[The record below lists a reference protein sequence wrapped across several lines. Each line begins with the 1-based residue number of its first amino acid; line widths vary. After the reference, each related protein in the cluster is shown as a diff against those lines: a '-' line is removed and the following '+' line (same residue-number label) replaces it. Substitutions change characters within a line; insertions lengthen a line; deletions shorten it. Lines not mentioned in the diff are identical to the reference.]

1 MLRLFDGESD
11 TPELIWD
18 GSMRSELRKVIAEQL
33 EVVIEE
39 RQNKGTGN
47 EDFTLPIGVC
57 VNYQSLV
64 DELFVGGVYVSRF
77 LKEPTYNL
85 RDPSAFLENLLQR
98 WAHELQLYTFN
109 ESTGEEKSSNEITL
123 AGQDALQ
130 LVTNASVYLCKVRPN
145 LCDKLAQ
152 WGYMARCLS
161 FLDEILSRALVG
173 APLLSVMRLLHVA
186 ANRRANV
193 EALIVAGKNDRMHGI
208 VAFTVKAIGS
218 EDLHP
223 DTAFMIEMLNKVYA
237 DALGDLKYAPKAKPP
252 AVQSQGMSQQQQHY
266 AHAMAP
272 SPAPGEGRVPR
283 NRVSASDDPL
293 AMPFSPPPRA
303 ANQAPAPTAQY
314 SNQAYGS
321 NAGSAPTGIYP
332 NNVYATPGTN
342 YNDPLG
348 TRPQP
353 MTHPSSPYMQSPQV
367 QYQNGQG
374 SAPQPSYQANSPYQ
388 SGTSRS
394 QAQSYAPRSQAA
406 SYGGPSPSQSYA
418 SRSQAVN
425 ANAIQAP
432 QSYASPSPRAPQNSP
447 SPMGYGQP
455 YPQQAQQPPATFN
468 QPLSSDASV
477 SSLGSHASG
486 ANFSNQQPQ
495 MPSQHHQSQGVSQQ
509 YYHGLNSQYGQPS
522 TTGQSMSNQF
532 PTNQMSNSQY
542 VQQPAVSQQP
552 HRQHT
557 PQYSQQPLQ
566 QQAQTSQ
573 YSQQAPVSQQQP
585 AQQQVQTP
593 QYGQQPQQPPQQQV
607 QPIPYSLQAPVAQQ
621 QPTFSQPTHQ
631 QGGGMPIQSTNNMQQ
646 HQHQAPDNTMA
657 QQNVQSNLMSN
668 DNAPQAQQYNHM
680 GAPSPGVMG
689 NSQSQFSQPT
699 HQQGGGMHIQSTNT
713 MQQQQHQAPDNTT
726 AQQNVQSNVMSN
738 DNAPQAQYNHMG
750 APSPGV
756 MGNSQAQAPV
766 QPAPVT
772 AGTGI
777 DARTNADPKV
787 EAEKR
792 VDTEQGAP
800 GAADGRVALLQS
812 ALQCKLPHFLVDDV
826 LENSSLSKVKDP
838 AAAKVHSV
846 ELLKLLA
853 DDPAFGMKFQMIL
866 DGIPAWKKYKAQNHS
881 LFITG
886 PEQKADYFLTD
897 GSSGEPKKLL
907 TEG

>member
-1 MLRLFDGESD
+1 LKEEGPDDMLRLFDGESD

-33 EVVIEE
+33 DVVIEE
-39 RQNKGTGN
+39 RQNKGAGN
-47 EDFTLPIGVC
+47 ETFSLPIGVC
-57 VNYQSLV
+57 VKYQSLA
-64 DELFVGGVYVSRF
+64 DELFVGGVYVTRF

-85 RDPSAFLENLLQR
+85 RDPSAFLESLLQR
-98 WAHELQLYTFN
+98 WAHELQAYTSN

-152 WGYMARCLS
+152 WGYMAQCLS

-193 EALIVAGKNDRMHGI
+193 EALIIAGKNDRMHGI

-218 EDLHP
+218 EDLHL
-223 DTAFMIEMLNKVYA
+223 DTAFMIEMLKKVYV
-237 DALGDLKYAPKAKPP
+237 DALGDLKNAPKAKPL
-252 AVQSQGMSQQQQHY
+252 AVQSQRISQQQHY

-283 NRVSASDDPL
+283 NRVSAFDDPL
-293 AMPFSPPPRA
+293 AMPFSPPPQA
-303 ANQAPAPTAQY
+303 TNQAPTPTTQY

-321 NAGSAPTGIYP
+321 NVGSAM
-332 NNVYATPGTN
+332 YATPGTN
-342 YNDPLG
+342 YNNPMMG
-348 TRPQP
+348 AQAYGSQP
-353 MTHPSSPYMQSPQV
+353 MAQPPSQYMQSPQR
-367 QYQNGQG
+367 QYQTGHG
-374 SAPQPSYQANSPYQ
+374 SAPQPSSYQANSPYQ
-388 SGTSRS
+388 SGTGSYGGVPPTQSYSSRN
-394 QAQSYAPRSQAA
+394 QAQNYASRSQAA
-406 SYGGPSPSQSYA
+406 SHGGPSPSQSYA
-418 SRSQAVN
+418 SRGQPGN
-425 ANAIQAP
+425 ANAIQTP
-432 QSYASPSPRAPQNSP
+432 QSYASRGQGAQQNSP
-447 SPMGYGQP
+447 SPMCHGQP
-455 YPQQAQQPPATFN
+455 YIQQAQQPPAQFN
-468 QPLSSDASV
+468 QPLASDASV
-477 SSLGSHASG
+477 SSLGSHTSG
-486 ANFSNQQPQ
+486 ANFSSQQSQ
-495 MPSQHHQSQGVSQQ
+495 MHSQHHQVQGVARPYAQQ
-509 YYHGLNSQYGQPS
+509 
-522 TTGQSMSNQF
+522 TMAGQSMSNQF
-532 PTNQMSNSQY
+532 PTNQMSQPQY

-552 HRQHT
+552 QCQPMQT

-566 QQAQTSQ
+566 HHAQTIQ
-573 YSQQAPVSQQQP
+573 YSQHTPVSLQPPPQQQIQTQQY
-585 AQQQVQTP
+585 AQQP
-593 QYGQQPQQPPQQQV
+593 HQPPQQQV
-607 QPIPYSLQAPVAQQ
+607 QPTQYSPHASV
-621 QPTFSQPTHQ
+621 T
-631 QGGGMPIQSTNNMQQ
+631 QQ
-646 HQHQAPDNTMA
+646 HPT
-657 QQNVQSNLMSN
+657 S
-668 DNAPQAQQYNHM
+668 PQ
-680 GAPSPGVMG
+680 PS
-689 NSQSQFSQPT
+689 
-699 HQQGGGMHIQSTNT
+699 HQQGGGMHIQPSNNT
-713 MQQQQHQAPDNTT
+713 TQQQQQQLQQAPGTMMP
-726 AQQNVQSNVMSN
+726 QQNVQSNVMPN
-738 DNAPQAQYNHMG
+738 NAPHAQYNPIG
-750 APSPGV
+750 TPSPEL
-756 MGNSQAQAPV
+756 MGNSQPQSLAQPV

-772 AGTGI
+772 YGAGI
-777 DARTNADPKV
+777 DARTKADPIV

-792 VDTEQGAP
+792 ADTEQGAP

-866 DGIPAWKKYKAQNHS
+866 DDIPAWKKYKAQDHS